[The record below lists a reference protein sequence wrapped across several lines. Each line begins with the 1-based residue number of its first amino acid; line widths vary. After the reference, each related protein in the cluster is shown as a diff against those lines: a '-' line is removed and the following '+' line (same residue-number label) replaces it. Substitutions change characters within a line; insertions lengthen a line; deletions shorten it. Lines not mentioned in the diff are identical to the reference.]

1 MHFDA
6 SVGVNLI
13 KVIIIKYYMHFH
25 STLHHVLRACLENN
39 IVRESWQSYLQGVY
53 LKFVSNRSRIMFKE
67 REEGRVSFEV

>member
-13 KVIIIKYYMHFH
+13 KVIIIKYCMHFH

-39 IVRESWQSYLQGVY
+39 IVRVY
-53 LKFVSNRSRIMFKE
+53 LKFVINRSRIMFKE